1 MCFTEF
7 HRPFFTEIYI
17 SQPALLI
24 LLGIKIFTSFIHPGY
39 ICIDETLGF
48 PQIKLK
54 RHLIVWKINKKKI
67 HQHERLWGFKYRHFK
82 PWADHVESNIY
93 IYGLPSGASGKEPAC
108 WCRRPKRDKGW
119 IPGLGRFPGGGHGN
133 PLQYSCLENPMDR
146 GAWRSTNHGV
156 TKSQTWLKRFSTQ
169 LISLVWIIIAEGS
182 ISV

>member
-82 PWADHVESNIY
+82 SWADHVESNIY
-93 IYGLPSGASGKEPAC
+93 IYMACQVVLVVKNLPADAGDLRETRVGSL
-108 WCRRPKRDKGW
+108 GW
-119 IPGLGRFPGGGHGN
+119 EDSLEEGMATHSSILAWKIPWIEEPGGLRTMGSQRVRH
-133 PLQYSCLENPMDR
+133 D
-146 GAWRSTNHGV
+146 WRDLAHS
-156 TKSQTWLKRFSTQ
+156 W
-169 LISLVWIIIAEGS
+169 SLLYE
-182 ISV
+182 